1 VKGRRMN
8 SLVAGIDL
16 GDTESPTTVLSP
28 IEDVTDQFTF
38 PMTEEGYAYF
48 ANRVPNEA
56 RIAFAST
63 IMASSFCFNRVLALM
78 DTEL

>member
-1 VKGRRMN
+1 MN
-8 SLVAGIDL
+8 SLVAGTDV
-16 GDTESPTTVLSP
+16 GDMESLTTVLSP

-48 ANRVPNEA
+48 ANRVPKEA

-63 IMASSFCFNRVLALM
+63 IMASSSCFNRVLAM
-78 DTEL
+78 METPTCKSI